1 MFPLA
6 RLPFALLL
14 VAQGAAPER
23 HLRHNRDIR
32 RRVDSGL
39 LAEREFALPLFD
51 EHQHLA
57 RGRGISRAHHLV
69 TAKDLL
75 QGAGQPAAGDAR
87 TARNRLDH

>member
-1 MFPLA
+1 MPHRNA
-6 RLPFALLL
+6 ISDTTEIA
-14 VAQGAAPER
+14 
-23 HLRHNRDIR
+23 R

-39 LAEREFALPLFD
+39 LAEREFALSLFD

-69 TAKDLL
+69 TAKDLPER
-75 QGAGQPAAGDAR
+75 AGQAAAGDAR